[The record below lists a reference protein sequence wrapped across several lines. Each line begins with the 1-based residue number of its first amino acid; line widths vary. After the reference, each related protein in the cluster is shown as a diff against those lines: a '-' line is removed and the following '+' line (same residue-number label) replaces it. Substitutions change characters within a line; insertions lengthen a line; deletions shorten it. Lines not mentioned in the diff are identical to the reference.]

1 MRDLILCKH
10 FYQDVING
18 TGAIADTMKAL
29 LYSQGPELFA
39 VLDFERDDI
48 FLEPLLFA
56 YFNHANRDQCATL
69 PQLLFGY
76 LDSAARP
83 ARVPV
88 VSAGNGV
95 IYVPQ
100 IGYFKTAIPNTRLDL
115 VCDNGVFHLE
125 HNGKKVA
132 SSFEERLM
140 VADGRLEVY
149 RYNHPLFAPYYV
161 PYNRYVK
168 DLPPVEVNVDDAVKR
183 HLPGLMRALGIIKQY
198 CPRFY
203 NEILTTNRS
212 VTLFHHPAVN
222 CFVTLAIHGAIFLTT
237 IDDNDE
243 VFFVEELMHQC
254 SHNAFNAVLFDK
266 ASYFKIDVEHEILGE
281 HLNKK
286 NETRSLYSAIH
297 GLYTVVKRYEGFDV
311 LYAEDIFKG
320 RQKHEFLG
328 RIGDLKKRLH
338 TGLDDLNFDKV
349 YTPKGFEMFQLMR
362 QTGDD
367 TVKHLQAL
375 DGVFNFSNQPEEFSY
390 AKFAELNP
398 WERFGAIEGRFP
410 PKASQTTPIL
420 GTLASA
426 RV

>member
-1 MRDLILCKH
+1 MGEFILCKH
-10 FYQDVING
+10 LHQDVING
-18 TGAIADTMKAL
+18 MGAIADTMKAL
-29 LYSQGPELFA
+29 VYNQAPELFA

-76 LDSAARP
+76 LDSCARP
-83 ARVPV
+83 DHIPV
-88 VSAGNGV
+88 VSAGDGI
-95 IYVPQ
+95 IYMPQ
-100 IGYFKTAIPNTRLDL
+100 IGYFKTAIANARLDL
-115 VCDNGVFHLE
+115 VYDNGVFRFE
-125 HNGKKVA
+125 HAGQTVA
-132 SSFEERLM
+132 YTFEERLM
-140 VADGRLEVY
+140 VADGQLEVY
-149 RYNHPLFAPYYV
+149 RHNHPLFAPYYI
-161 PYNRYVK
+161 PYNRWVK
-168 DLPPVEVNVDDAVKR
+168 DLPAVAVDVETAVKR
-183 HLPGLMRALGIIKQY
+183 HLPRLERAFAILKQY
-198 CPRFY
+198 CLPFY
-203 NEILTTNRS
+203 DEMLATNRS
-212 VTLFHHPAVN
+212 VTLFHHSAVN

-237 IDDNDE
+237 IRDNDE

-297 GLYTVVKRYEGFDV
+297 GLYTVVKRYEGFAV
-311 LYAEDIFKG
+311 LYTEDIFRG

-338 TGLDDLNFDKV
+338 TGLDDLDFDKV
-349 YTPKGFEMFQLMR
+349 YTPKGFEMFQLLR
-362 QTGDD
+362 QTGDEMA
-367 TVKHLQAL
+367 KRFQGL
-375 DGVFNFSNQPEEFSY
+375 DGVFDFSNQPDEFSY

-398 WERFGAIEGRFP
+398 WKQFRDIEGHFP
-410 PKASQTTPIL
+410 SKGGETTPIL
-420 GTLASA
+420 GRLASA